1 MGNGGKI
8 MKNKSWLYILLFVL
22 IGVIVIGVLIYK
34 NFHYDEKK
42 LTVEKIDN
50 YLNEN
55 NYDQK
60 ILKKEIEFDSKTGG
74 YFARVVFKDE
84 PNNFYEIISESGSN
98 KVKVYGY
105 HDGVEIVDKNK
116 GKYITEYSY
125 KISK

>member
-1 MGNGGKI
+1 

-22 IGVIVIGVLIYK
+22 IGVIVVGVLIYK

-60 ILKKEIEFDSKTGG
+60 ILKKEIEFDSKTEE

-84 PNNFYEIISESGSN
+84 PNNFYEIISESDSN

-116 GKYITEYSY
+116 GKYITEYSN